1 MLKAALDARPITAS
15 ANETVDAATLTRAA
29 LHARGITAAVAL
41 RGDAVADMPNADKM
55 ILLRQALPI
64 DTLTWACH
72 ALDRGDAACLLLFSD
87 GVQRRYGEAIHRDA
101 KGHVRVER
109 LYGRVTKGATD
120 RRLVA
125 AIWQQQ
131 NYPRG
136 ADTRSVW
143 RELRRVLAS
152 GRTVRGVSI
161 GRVNRGFD
169 LRQHIAE
176 TLSLPE
182 LQHLAGS
189 LGYHEIETGIF
200 AADPAAVSSGAF
212 LRGPLII
219 DAGFALDANAIQLG
233 PNWLSSESTGCPD
246 ENNTTGE
253 SHRLDYFVAP
263 AARSQRGYDAC
274 KRLFDIFFA
283 LAALLAT
290 LPISLVVA
298 CLIKLHDGGPI
309 FFAHQREGRHG
320 VPFGC
325 IKFRTMVT
333 NAEALKE
340 KLKQQNQVDGPQ
352 FKIDRDPRITP
363 IGRFL
368 RKTNVDEVPQF
379 INVLLGE
386 MSVVGPRPS
395 PWEENQLCPAWREAR
410 LSVKPG
416 ITGLW
421 QVSRSRQRGPADF
434 QEWVFYD
441 TQYVERRGFWLDIRI
456 ILLTIKWMYKGQ

>member
-15 ANETVDAATLTRAA
+15 AHESVDAATLTRAA
-29 LHARGITAAVAL
+29 LHARGVTAAVAL
-41 RGDAVADMPNADKM
+41 RGNVVADMPAAEKM

-72 ALDRGDAACLLLFSD
+72 ALDRGDAACLLLFSE
-87 GVQRRYGEAIHRDA
+87 GTQRRYGEAIRRDA

-109 LYGRVTKGATD
+109 LYGQVTKGASD
-120 RRLVA
+120 RWLVA

-131 NYPRG
+131 NGTRTANARG
-136 ADTRSVW
+136 VW

-169 LRQHIAE
+169 LKEHIAE
-176 TLSLPE
+176 TLTGAE
-182 LQHLAGS
+182 LQHLAAS
-189 LGYHEIETGIF
+189 LGYQEIETGIF
-200 AADPAAVSSGAF
+200 AADPAAVSPGAF
-212 LRGPLII
+212 LRGPLLI
-219 DAGFALDANAIQLG
+219 DAGITLDANAIQLG
-233 PNWLSSESTGCPD
+233 PRWLSSDSPGCEGEHDQTGD
-246 ENNTTGE
+246 
-253 SHRLDYFVAP
+253 SHRLDYFLP
-263 AARSQRGYDAC
+263 PTARSRRGYDSC
-274 KRLFDIFFA
+274 KRLFDIVFA
-283 LAALLAT
+283 VAALLAT

-298 CLIKLHDGGPI
+298 CLIKLHDRGPI

-325 IKFRTMVT
+325 IKFRTMVA

-379 INVLLGE
+379 INVLLGQ